1 MRSTTELSLQ
11 VPSPRRAERREESER
26 EREEEIKRLKEEL
39 MAMKERAEELNSQQE
54 DQRLMLEKNR
64 ETVDSLV
71 LQLRTE
77 KKERERERQ
86 EAEQQNILWADERNK
101 LNAQI
106 SSLSSSLSS
115 PPPPPAAIVAAPV
128 PAADAGPRL
137 EDAQRISALEK
148 ERKELFDAN
157 ENLRQTNE
165 RLKESLSTAQD
176 AIENLEQLLAASS
189 PSSSSPVAPAAAPDA
204 EAAALLSVFK
214 VSLFLSPAD

>member
-1 MRSTTELSLQ
+1 
-11 VPSPRRAERREESER
+11 
-26 EREEEIKRLKEEL
+26 

-115 PPPPPAAIVAAPV
+115 PPPAP